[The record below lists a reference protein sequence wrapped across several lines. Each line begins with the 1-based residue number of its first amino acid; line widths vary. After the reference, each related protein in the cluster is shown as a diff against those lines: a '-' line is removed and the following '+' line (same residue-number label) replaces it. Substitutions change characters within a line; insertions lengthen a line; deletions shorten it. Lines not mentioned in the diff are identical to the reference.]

1 MREYNISIEQILDK
15 KDVGLS
21 KYLVVIDRWNNMTVA
36 DEDTELLDEYNR
48 VISDGSIPND

>member
-21 KYLVVIDRWNNMTVA
+21 KYLVVIYRWNNMTVA